1 MSPQPHDGAAE
12 ERLSSSIL
20 RLVDDPERIESL
32 RQMLRSFN
40 HQCRNSLNGIKMS
53 LYLFKH
59 EVDGPMPGCWFELE
73 RTYQE
78 LERLFD
84 RLQVISRPL
93 SLTLVRSPLGQL
105 VNERL
110 PLWRSWF
117 SLRGRTF
124 EVDTP
129 GDDLPGDFDPM
140 YLGLGLDA
148 FVAWRA
154 EAGHARWQAHL
165 SWEIADGFF
174 EVTWEEVRPTN
185 TVLRH
190 DREVG
195 QAEASRP
202 RPDGRVD
209 ALAYPLLARIVSAH
223 GGDLQ
228 AAGDPAL
235 VMRLRW
241 PRYQVCG
248 QAK

>member
-1 MSPQPHDGAAE
+1 MSPQSHDGAAE

-20 RLVDDPERIESL
+20 RLVDDPERIEIL

-59 EVDGPMPGCWFELE
+59 EVDGSIPGCWFELE

-84 RLQVISRPL
+84 RLQVIYRPL

-110 PLWRSWF
+110 PSWRSWF
-117 SLRGRTF
+117 SVRGRTF
-124 EVDTP
+124 QVDTP

-154 EAGHARWQAHL
+154 EAGHGHRHARL

-174 EVTWEEVRPTN
+174 EVTWEEGRPTDSS
-185 TVLRH
+185 RH
-190 DREVG
+190 DREIG
-195 QAEASRP
+195 HAKASSP
-202 RPDGRVD
+202 NSRVD

-223 GGDLQ
+223 GGDLE

-241 PRYQVCG
+241 PRYQVCE
-248 QAK
+248 QTK